1 MPFQIKTAGII
12 LAAGASVRFG
22 QPKQLI
28 KLRDKYLIEWVLDA
42 ALNSRLRTVVL
53 VLGHEHKAIL
63 QALGA
68 KTDHPGLKVVINP
81 NYRDGQSTSLKAGL
95 TCVRQAFSSVMYLL
109 ADQPL
114 INSDTID
121 RMLDQFHNSDK
132 DICVPV
138 FEGRRGNPTIFR
150 QPIYEEIMMI
160 DGDIGARN
168 IIAKKAERVL
178 YAEVEDPKC
187 FFDIDSQE
195 DLKNLLDLL
204 PCPR

>member
-28 KLRDKYLIEWVLDA
+28 KLWDKYLIEWVLDA
-42 ALNSRLRTVVL
+42 ALKSRLRTVVL

-68 KTDHPGLKVVINP
+68 KADHPGLKVVINP

-109 ADQPL
+109 ADQPM
-114 INSDTID
+114 INSDAID

-138 FEGRRGNPTIFR
+138 FEGRRGTPTIFR
-150 QPIYEEIMMI
+150 RSIYEEIMMI

-178 YAEVEDPKC
+178 YAKIKDPKC

-204 PCPR
+204 Q